1 MIFWIFV
8 VLFVIALI
16 WEHFND
22 DSIASVGVSALC
34 GIITAIMLFGII
46 ISNIAPNAQIKKYEQ
61 RYESLVY
68 QYENNLY
75 DNDNDLGKKELMNQ
89 IQEWNEDLALRKE
102 AQGDFWIGIFYP
114 NIFDNFDFIE
124 LE

>member
-16 WEHFND
+16 WGHFDD
-22 DSIASVGVSALC
+22 DSIASAGVSALC

-89 IQEWNEDLALRKE
+89 IQEWNEDLAFHKE
-102 AQGDFWIGIFYP
+102 VQDDFWIGIFYP